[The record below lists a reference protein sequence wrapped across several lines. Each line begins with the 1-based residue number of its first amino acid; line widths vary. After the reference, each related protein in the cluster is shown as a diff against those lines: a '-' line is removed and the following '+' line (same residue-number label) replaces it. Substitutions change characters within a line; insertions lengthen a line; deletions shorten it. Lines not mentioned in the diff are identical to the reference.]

1 MRFSYRSL
9 RSSYTAG
16 EICRWRISTLSRVA
30 SELLSENK
38 ALRRRLEEAL
48 LRLEGYEIMGDILQ
62 EEYGIDLLKK
72 SAAGQSSV
80 SKKDTQQ

>member
-1 MRFSYRSL
+1 
-9 RSSYTAG
+9 
-16 EICRWRISTLSRVA
+16 
-30 SELLSENK
+30 
-38 ALRRRLEEAL
+38 LEEAL

-72 SAAGQSSV
+72 SAAGQSGA

>member
-1 MRFSYRSL
+1 M
-9 RSSYTAG
+9 
-16 EICRWRISTLSRVA
+16 SRVTSEEA

-62 EEYGIDLLKK
+62 EEYGIDLLK

>member
-1 MRFSYRSL
+1 
-9 RSSYTAG
+9 
-16 EICRWRISTLSRVA
+16 
-30 SELLSENK
+30 
-38 ALRRRLEEAL
+38 
-48 LRLEGYEIMGDILQ
+48 MGDILQ

>member
-1 MRFSYRSL
+1 MTSVKL
-9 RSSYTAG
+9 INHSSSTAD
-16 EICRWRISTLSRVA
+16 WN
-30 SELLSENK
+30 ELLSENN

>member
-1 MRFSYRSL
+1 M
-9 RSSYTAG
+9 
-16 EICRWRISTLSRVA
+16 SRVTRKKPV
-30 SELLSENK
+30 NCYPRTK
-38 ALRRRLEEAL
+38 PFGGRLEEAL

>member
-1 MRFSYRSL
+1 MS
-9 RSSYTAG
+9 
-16 EICRWRISTLSRVA
+16 RITSEEA

-38 ALRRRLEEAL
+38 ALRRRLES
-48 LRLEGYEIMGDILQ
+48 YEIMGDTLQ

-80 SKKDTQQ
+80 LKKDTQQ